1 MLLVFLGIFFV
12 SCDEVQRHEA
22 LTFFFDGVP
31 PLQQEMFQEGLV
43 DSNSLPPDHAGQ
55 KPAWYAHEPTKDCS
69 NCHSKHKKRSL
80 SPKTYLIAS
89 IPNLCYNC
97 HGDFTSSAKF
107 VHGPVAVGQ
116 CIFCHNPHRSKIE
129 HLLIA
134 PEPGLCYLCHDIK
147 TIELIAAHLPKQSSA
162 CTDCHN
168 PHTSSTKALLKNNSY
183 RTNDVV
189 RQPNAIKAAPQNDI
203 QTAEEPNG
211 QSDYKPEITTSA
223 PVQKSE
229 SLSEVFREASRL
241 IEIGELEQARTYL
254 KKFKDSTSFTAE
266 ENGQIVRV
274 LGMIDSVINNKEQQL
289 ETDKQYDKKVKDI
302 ADLYYNS
309 MAFYRTGQLIRAREG
324 FVEILNS
331 GFIPESMAKTI
342 RGYMSDIDNS
352 LAKNETSEK
361 PKQ

>member
-1 MLLVFLGIFFV
+1 
-12 SCDEVQRHEA
+12 
-22 LTFFFDGVP
+22 
-31 PLQQEMFQEGLV
+31 
-43 DSNSLPPDHAGQ
+43 
-55 KPAWYAHEPTKDCS
+55 
-69 NCHSKHKKRSL
+69 
-80 SPKTYLIAS
+80 
-89 IPNLCYNC
+89 
-97 HGDFTSSAKF
+97 
-107 VHGPVAVGQ
+107 VAVGQ

-229 SLSEVFREASRL
+229 SLSEVFR
-241 IEIGELEQARTYL
+241 
-254 KKFKDSTSFTAE
+254 DSTSFTAE